1 MLSRSVQGLYWMGR
15 YLERTERL
23 CHLLQS
29 QTEALVDQP
38 VRDIYAGWRRI
49 YGSLRREPPGGSL
62 TQFESDDFTLADSYT
77 LAGDLTFERANPD
90 SLWNCFAQSR
100 ENARQMRHLITTEMW
115 RRLNLAY
122 LRIRDLEIED
132 IWAVLPEDFYA
143 GMIAETD
150 AFAGAAAA
158 TMYRDEGWRFL
169 QLGRFVERAQ
179 FSPALLLEQMAID
192 AQDGA
197 YAEEDWTSLLRV
209 FHGLDAYSRR
219 HGAVVQA
226 GTALDLLVTDPLLPS
241 SLYRSLDEI
250 SEALAELG
258 VGPGAD
264 YGASAQRTAGR
275 LLAGLRYDWP
285 DNGDREALLRRAL
298 DQCSELHYLIAGAYF
313 DYPVD
318 GPVL

>member
-1 MLSRSVQGLYWMGR
+1 MGR

-23 CHLLQS
+23 CHLLQT
-29 QTEALVDQP
+29 QTEALVDRP

-62 TQFESDDFTLADSYT
+62 PQVESDDFTLADSYT
-77 LAGDLTFERANPD
+77 LAGDLTFERTNPD

-122 LRIRDLEIED
+122 LWIRDLEIED

-192 AQDGA
+192 AQDGE
-197 YAEEDWTSLLRV
+197 YAEEDWTSLLRI
-209 FHGLDAYSRR
+209 FHGLEAYNRR
-219 HGAVVQA
+219 HGAVVQVGA
-226 GTALDLLVTDPLLPS
+226 ALDLLVTDPLLPS
-241 SLYRSLDEI
+241 SLYWSLNEI
-250 SEALAELG
+250 AGALAELG
-258 VGPGAD
+258 IGPDAD
-264 YGASAQRTAGR
+264 SGVAAQRTAGR
-275 LLAGLRYDWP
+275 LLATLQYDWP
-285 DNGDREALLRRAL
+285 DNGDREALLRQAL
-298 DQCSELHYLIAGAYF
+298 DQCGKLHYLIAEAYF
-313 DYPVD
+313 DYPV
-318 GPVL
+318 